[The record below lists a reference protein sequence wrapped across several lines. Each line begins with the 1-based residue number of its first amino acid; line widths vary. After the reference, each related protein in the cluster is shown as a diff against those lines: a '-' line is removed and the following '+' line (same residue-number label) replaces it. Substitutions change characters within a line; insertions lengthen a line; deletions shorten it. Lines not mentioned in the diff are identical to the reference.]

1 MKILGLLTLIATFVI
16 TGCSTHRSNQSTFR
30 VMTYNIHHGEGLDQ
44 KVDLERIADLI
55 KREQVDIVGLQEV
68 DKGVERTARRDL
80 PKELAKLTGMTVYF
94 DRNIDYQGGIYGNA
108 ILTKFPIKDKKNTHY
123 KMLHP
128 DEQRGVL
135 QVLLNVR
142 GRKLLFMNTHIDYRP
157 DDAER
162 LTNVE
167 ELKSI
172 VADAGKTPVIICGD
186 FNSSPGS
193 RTHKKMK
200 GFLSDT
206 WELVGH
212 GDGFS
217 FSAADP
223 KSRIDY
229 LFISENSIE
238 PLKIEVIK
246 SDASDHLP
254 VVGEFRFR

>member
-1 MKILGLLTLIATFVI
+1 MKNLNLFTLIATLALA
-16 TGCSTHRSNQSTFR
+16 GCSTPQQNRSTFR

-44 KVDLERIADLI
+44 KIDLERIADLI
-55 KREQVDIVGLQEV
+55 NREQVDIVGLQEV

-80 PKELAKLTGMTVYF
+80 PKELAKLTGMKVYF
-94 DRNIDYQGGIYGNA
+94 DRNIVYQEGDYGNA
-108 ILTKFPIKDKKNTHY
+108 VLSRFPMKKKKNTHY
-123 KMLHP
+123 QMLHP
-128 DEQRGVL
+128 DEQRGVI
-135 QVLLNVR
+135 QVLLNVH
-142 GRKLLFMNTHIDYRP
+142 GRELLFMNTHIDYRP
-157 DDAER
+157 ADAER
-162 LTNVE
+162 LMNVE
-167 ELKSI
+167 ELRKI
-172 VADAGKTPVIICGD
+172 VAAAGKTPVIICGD

-193 RTHKKMK
+193 RTHEKMK
-200 GFLSDT
+200 EFLSDT

-229 LFISENSIE
+229 LFISEDSIQ
-238 PLKIEVIK
+238 PLNIEVIK